1 MRMRVLAPV
10 LVLGLL
16 IAAVAALPASAQ
28 RTLNVYQG
36 ESAMLTLDYQFSK
49 LAVGDPKI
57 ADYAVQSNTATGADI
72 LINGKSAGSTN
83 IIIWDAQGTE
93 REQVAVN
100 CLVRDIKSLMNQ
112 IKALIGP
119 VEGVR
124 YRVAGGKLIIE
135 GQVTTPAEMAR
146 IGKVVG
152 DSKQV
157 ITMISISP
165 ISLRIIADTIRANL
179 GHPAIRVR
187 PVGQKIALEGVVYSK
202 SQRKMAEDEAK
213 LYYSDIVNL
222 LEIRKSQVNPGPG
235 DMIQVTANFM
245 EVNNSVI
252 DGWGINWF
260 PLSVPGNSSVS
271 GEKSFSGGGWTG
283 SIIGTITNLFPKLS
297 VAKEMDGVRSL
308 QTSSMS
314 VRSGDKAY
322 FHSGGE
328 IGLPVTQPNGSATL
342 VFKKYGVIMS
352 ITPISQGD
360 KISLNLDVEVSA
372 PTETSAGGGF
382 NFKKSRVQTVQ
393 YCKSADSVAIGG
405 LISSKDTKTYDKLP
419 EGVDDALFQLYASE
433 DFRLERSQ
441 FVVFVT
447 PAVLRSGATE
457 ANQELKGQVEDAFG
471 SYQEKARW
479 PEGGKFMD
487 APSN

>member
-1 MRMRVLAPV
+1 MRVLAPV
-10 LVLGLL
+10 LTLGLL
-16 IAAVAALPASAQ
+16 VLAVAALPASAQ

-36 ESAMLTLDYQFSK
+36 ESAMLSLDYQFSK
-49 LAVGDPKI
+49 LAVGDPKV
-57 ADYAVQSNTATGADI
+57 ADYAVQKNTATGAEI

-83 IIIWDAQGTE
+83 IIVWDAQGTE

-100 CLVRDIKSLMNQ
+100 CLVRDIKALMNQ

-135 GQVTTPAEMAR
+135 GQVTTPAEMER
-146 IGKVVG
+146 IKKVVG

-157 ITMISISP
+157 ITMIGISP
-165 ISLRIIADTIRANL
+165 VSLRIIADTIRSNL
-179 GHPAIRVR
+179 GHPSIRVR

-202 SQRKMAEDEAK
+202 AQRKMAEDEAR
-213 LYYSDIVNL
+213 LYYGDIVNL
-222 LEIRKSQVNPGPG
+222 LEVRKSLVTPGPG

-260 PLSVPGNSSVS
+260 PLSVPGNSSVT
-271 GEKSFSGGGWTG
+271 GEKSFSGGNWTG
-283 SIIGTITNLFPKLS
+283 SIVGTITNLFPKLS
-297 VAKEMDGVRSL
+297 VAKEMDGARSL
-308 QTSSMS
+308 ETSSMS

-328 IGLPVTQPNGSATL
+328 VGIPVAQPSGSVTL
-342 VFKKYGVIMS
+342 QFKKFGIIMS
-352 ITPISQGD
+352 ITPVSQGD
-360 KISLNLDVEVSA
+360 NISLNLDVEVSA
-372 PTETSAGGGF
+372 PTSTSAGGYL

-405 LISSKDTKTYDKLP
+405 LVSNKNTKVYDKLP
-419 EGVDDALFQLYASE
+419 EGMDDALFQLYTSE
-433 DFRLERSQ
+433 DFRMDRSR

-457 ANQELKGQVEDAFG
+457 ANQELKGIVEDSFG
-471 SYQEKARW
+471 AYQEKARW
-479 PEGGKFMD
+479 PEGKKFME